1 MKLTLITSLL
11 LAMTTAG
18 NPVLDGFFDFCKT
31 TYEKGREFSE
41 LGLDRM
47 ADWYYGQSV
56 VAVESL
62 NYAVREIYRDR
73 KEKEEMDELNDDM
86 ENLGMEDFMSGLF
99 AMADALEQAADK
111 FGDAVAD
118 MPGINYNKDEGVQWS
133 LFRQST
139 SLVSPYEDFFR
150 GVVADYRGEGQEA
163 MKFYCLALMNPYLD
177 RDLVDFSFLGT
188 MSLDD
193 MYDLS
198 YELDELDRNYSAAM
212 SKKSFYFSLPALLRW
227 SPEYLRW
234 MAMEE
239 LKKENKPDVN
249 VALRYC
255 EAALMADPFDPV
267 NYEITARLCAMT
279 HNFKK
284 MERIVN
290 DGLMIDPDNVF
301 YQELL
306 RIYDKYVGE

>member
-1 MKLTLITSLL
+1 MKLTLISSLL

-18 NPVLDGFFDFCKT
+18 NPVLEGYLDFCEKT
-31 TYEKGREFSE
+31 FEQGKEFSE
-41 LGLDRM
+41 LGLTRM

-56 VAVESL
+56 VAIESL

-73 KEKEEMDELNDDM
+73 KGKEEMDDLADDM
-86 ENLGMEDFMSGLF
+86 DNLGMGDFMSGLF
-99 AMADALEQAADK
+99 TMVDAIEQSVDK

-118 MPGINYNKDEGVQWS
+118 MPGINYNKDDGVQWS

-150 GVVADYRGEGQEA
+150 GVVADYRGQGQEA
-163 MKFYCLALMNPYLD
+163 MKFYCLSLMNPYMD
-177 RDLVDFSFLGT
+177 RDLTDFTFLAT

-198 YELDELDRNYSAAM
+198 YELDDLDRKYSAAM
-212 SKKSFYFSLPALLRW
+212 SRKSFYLGLPALLHW
-227 SPEYLRW
+227 NPAYFRW

-239 LKKENKPDVN
+239 LKKENNPDLH

-255 EAALMADPFDPV
+255 EAALMADPFDPI
-267 NYEITARLCAMT
+267 NYEITARLCALN

-290 DGLMIDPDNVF
+290 DGLLIDPDNVF

-306 RIYDKYVGE
+306 RIYDKYADK